1 MLQGLWAEGAALF
14 RPTDFYKLM
23 FKNKYL
29 HYFSAWM
36 ASAAALACLSSAY
49 AAYPDRP
56 IRMIVPSTP
65 GGGTDLATR
74 MVMPKLSEFLGQ
86 PIVIDNR
93 GGASGN
99 LGAELGAR
107 AAPDGYTLTAAI
119 ASLTSNASLM
129 KKVPFDIERDFA
141 PIAMTVIVPNL
152 LVSHPAVP
160 ASNVRELIAHIKSR
174 PGQMQFASAGV
185 GSMPHLMMEFFVSM
199 AGLKMI
205 HVPYKG
211 AGPALVDLIAGHV
224 PLMAA
229 NILSSLPQV
238 KAGRLRAYGVTSAR
252 RSPGAPDIP
261 TIAEAGLPGYDAVTW
276 FGVLAPAGT
285 PRAIVTQLHTNVV
298 RAVNDPGVRKR
309 FIDDG
314 ADPSPSA
321 SPEAFAMLIRSEVR
335 KWAKVI
341 RDAGIQ
347 PE

>member
-1 MLQGLWAEGAALF
+1 ML
-14 RPTDFYKLM
+14 
-23 FKNKYL
+23 KNNYL
-29 HYFSAWM
+29 HIIW
-36 ASAAALACLSSAY
+36 LACLMAPAH

-65 GGGTDLATR
+65 GGGTDLAAR
-74 MVMPKLSEFLGQ
+74 MIAPKLSEYLGQ
-86 PIVIDNR
+86 QIVIDNR

-99 LGAELGAR
+99 IGAELGAR
-107 AAPDGYTLTAAI
+107 AAPDGYTLTAAV

-129 KKVPFDIERDFA
+129 KKVPFDVERDFA

-152 LVSHPAVP
+152 LASHPSVP
-160 ASNVRELIAHIKSR
+160 ATNVKELITHIKSR

-199 AGLKMI
+199 AGLKMN

-211 AGPALVDLIAGHV
+211 AGVALVDVIAGHV

-229 NILSSLPQV
+229 NILSTLPQV
-238 KAGRLRAYGVTSAR
+238 RAGKLRAYGVTSAK

-261 TIAEAGLPGYDAVTW
+261 AISESGLPGYDAVTW
-276 FGVLAPAGT
+276 FGVLAPAGL
-285 PRAIVTQLHTNVV
+285 PRDIVMRLHTNVV
-298 RAVNDPGVRKR
+298 RAVNDAGVRKR
-309 FIDDG
+309 FIEDG

-321 SPEAFAMLIRSEVR
+321 SPEAFAALIRSEVR

-341 RDAGIQ
+341 KDAGIQ

>member
-1 MLQGLWAEGAALF
+1 M
-14 RPTDFYKLM
+14 M
-23 FKNKYL
+23 
-29 HYFSAWM
+29 
-36 ASAAALACLSSAY
+36 AAAGFTPAQ

-65 GGGTDLATR
+65 GGGTDLAAR
-74 MVMPKLSEFLGQ
+74 IVAPKLSEFLGQ
-86 PIVIDNR
+86 QIVMDNR

-99 LGAELGAR
+99 IGAELGAR
-107 AAPDGYTLTAAI
+107 AAPDGYTLIAAI

-141 PIAMTVIVPNL
+141 PIAMTVVVPSL
-152 LVSHPAVP
+152 LVSNPSLPAH
-160 ASNVRELIAHIKSR
+160 NVKELIAHIKAR
-174 PGQMQFASAGV
+174 PGQVQFASAGV
-185 GSMPHLMMEFFVSM
+185 GSMPHLMLEFFVSS

-211 AGPALVDLIAGHV
+211 AGLALVDIIAGHV

-229 NILSSLPQV
+229 NVLSSLPQV
-238 KAGRLRAYGVTSAR
+238 KAGKLRAYGVTSAKR
-252 RSPGAPDIP
+252 APAVPDIP
-261 TIAEAGLPGYDAVTW
+261 TIAEAGLPGYEAVTW

-285 PRAIVTQLHTNVV
+285 PRAIVTQLHSNVV
-298 RAVNDPGVRKR
+298 RAVNDPSIRKR

-321 SPEAFAMLIRSEVR
+321 SPEAFAALIRSEVR

-341 RDAGIQ
+341 KDAGIQ

>member
-1 MLQGLWAEGAALF
+1 
-14 RPTDFYKLM
+14 M

-29 HYFSAWM
+29 CTFY
-36 ASAAALACLSSAY
+36 LACATAMAH
-49 AAYPDRP
+49 AAYPERP

-65 GGGTDLATR
+65 GGGTDLAAR

-86 PIVIDNR
+86 QIVIDNR

-99 LGAELGAR
+99 IGAELGAR
-107 AAPDGYTLTAAI
+107 AAPDGYTLTAAV

-152 LVSHPAVP
+152 LASHPSLP
-160 ASNVRELIAHIKSR
+160 AQNVKELIAHIRAR
-174 PGQMQFASAGV
+174 PGQLQFASAGV
-185 GSMPHLMMEFFVSM
+185 GSMPHLMMEFFAGS

-211 AGPALVDLIAGHV
+211 AGPALVDIIAGHV

-229 NILSSLPQV
+229 NILSTLPHV

-261 TIAEAGLPGYDAVTW
+261 SIAEAGLPGYDAVTW

-285 PRAIVTQLHTNVV
+285 PRAIVLKLHGGVV
-298 RAVNDPGVRKR
+298 GAVNDASVRNR
-309 FIDDG
+309 FIADG
-314 ADPSPSA
+314 ADPSPSK
-321 SPEAFAMLIRSEVR
+321 SPEEFAALIRSETR

-341 RDAGIQ
+341 KDAGIR

>member
-1 MLQGLWAEGAALF
+1 
-14 RPTDFYKLM
+14 M
-23 FKNKYL
+23 FENKYL
-29 HYFSAWM
+29 RISSRWIFVVT
-36 ASAAALACLSSAY
+36 AAVGFSSAQ
-49 AAYPDRP
+49 AVYPDRP

-74 MVMPKLSEFLGQ
+74 IVAPKLSESLGQ
-86 PIVIDNR
+86 QIVMDNR

-99 LGAELGAR
+99 IGAELGAR
-107 AAPDGYTLTAAI
+107 AAPDGYTLIAAI

-141 PIAMTVIVPNL
+141 PIAMTVIVPSL
-152 LVSHPAVP
+152 LVSNPSLPAH
-160 ASNVRELIAHIKSR
+160 NVKELIAHIKAR
-174 PGQMQFASAGV
+174 PGQVQFASAGV
-185 GSMPHLMMEFFVSM
+185 GSMPHLMLEFFVSS

-211 AGPALVDLIAGHV
+211 AGLALVDIIAGHV

-229 NILSSLPQV
+229 NVLSSLPQV
-238 KAGRLRAYGVTSAR
+238 KAGKLRAYGVTSAK
-252 RSPGAPDIP
+252 RSPAVPDIP
-261 TIAEAGLPGYDAVTW
+261 TIAEAGLPGYEAVTW

-285 PRAIVTQLHTNVV
+285 PRAIVTQLHSNVV
-298 RAVNDPGVRKR
+298 RAVNDPSVRKR

-314 ADPSPSA
+314 ADPSPSV
-321 SPEAFAMLIRSEVR
+321 SPEAFAALIRSEVR

-341 RDAGIQ
+341 KDAGIQ

>member
-1 MLQGLWAEGAALF
+1 MVPA
-14 RPTDFYKLM
+14 D
-23 FKNKYL
+23 
-29 HYFSAWM
+29 
-36 ASAAALACLSSAY
+36 

-65 GGGTDLATR
+65 GGGTDLAAR

-86 PIVIDNR
+86 QIVIDNR

-99 LGAELGAR
+99 IGAELGAR
-107 AAPDGYTLTAAI
+107 AAPDGYTLTAAV

-152 LVSHPAVP
+152 LVSNPSLPA
-160 ASNVRELIAHIKSR
+160 ANVKELIAHIKSR

-185 GSMPHLMMEFFVSM
+185 GSMPHLMMEFFVSS
-199 AGLKMI
+199 AGLKMT

-211 AGPALVDLIAGHV
+211 AGPALVDIIAGHV

-229 NILSSLPQV
+229 NILSSLPHV
-238 KAGRLRAYGVTSAR
+238 RAGKLRAYGVTSAK
-252 RSPGAPDIP
+252 RSPGAPEIP

-276 FGVLAPAGT
+276 FGVLAPTGT
-285 PRAIVTQLHTNVV
+285 PRAIVTLLHTNVV
-298 RAVNDPGVRKR
+298 RAVNDAGVRKR
-309 FIDDG
+309 FVDDG

-321 SPEAFAMLIRSEVR
+321 SPEAFAVLIRGEVR

>member
-1 MLQGLWAEGAALF
+1 MGA
-14 RPTDFYKLM
+14 
-23 FKNKYL
+23 
-29 HYFSAWM
+29 M
-36 ASAAALACLSSAY
+36 APAH

-65 GGGTDLATR
+65 GGGTDLAAR

-86 PIVIDNR
+86 QIVIDNR

-99 LGAELGAR
+99 IGAELGAR
-107 AAPDGYTLTAAI
+107 AAPDGYTLTAAV

-152 LVSHPAVP
+152 LVSNPSLPA
-160 ASNVRELIAHIKSR
+160 ANVKELIAHIKSR

-185 GSMPHLMMEFFVSM
+185 GSMPHLMMEFFVSS
-199 AGLKMI
+199 AGLKMT

-211 AGPALVDLIAGHV
+211 AGPALVDIIAGHV

-229 NILSSLPQV
+229 NILSSLPHV
-238 KAGRLRAYGVTSAR
+238 RAGKLRAYGVTSAK
-252 RSPGAPDIP
+252 RSPGAPEIP

-276 FGVLAPAGT
+276 FGVLAPTGT
-285 PRAIVTQLHTNVV
+285 PRAIVTLLHTNVV
-298 RAVNDPGVRKR
+298 RAVNDAGVRKR
-309 FIDDG
+309 FVDDG

-321 SPEAFAMLIRSEVR
+321 SPEAFAVLIRGEVR

>member
-1 MLQGLWAEGAALF
+1 V
-14 RPTDFYKLM
+14 

-29 HYFSAWM
+29 VYIGVC
-36 ASAAALACLSSAY
+36 AAGIAAVMCVAPAQ

-74 MVMPKLSEFLGQ
+74 IVMPKLAEFLGQ
-86 PIVIDNR
+86 QIVIDNR

-99 LGAELGAR
+99 IGAELGAR
-107 AAPDGYTLTAAI
+107 AAPDGYTLIAAI

-141 PIAMTVIVPNL
+141 PIALTVIVPSV
-152 LVSHPAVP
+152 LVSNPSLPAT
-160 ASNVRELIAHIKSR
+160 NVKDLIAHIKSR

-185 GSMPHLMMEFFVSM
+185 GSMPHLMLEFFISS

-211 AGPALVDLIAGHV
+211 AGLALTDIIAGHV

-238 KAGRLRAYGVTSAR
+238 KAGRLRAYGVTSAK

-261 TIAEAGLPGYDAVTW
+261 TIAEAGLPGYEAVTW

-285 PRAIVTQLHTNVV
+285 PRAIVTQLHTNVA
-298 RAVNDPGVRKR
+298 RAVNDPLIRKR

-321 SPEAFAMLIRSEVR
+321 SPEAFAALIRSEVR

-341 RDAGIQ
+341 KDAGIQ

>member
-1 MLQGLWAEGAALF
+1 
-14 RPTDFYKLM
+14 
-23 FKNKYL
+23 
-29 HYFSAWM
+29 
-36 ASAAALACLSSAY
+36 
-49 AAYPDRP
+49 
-56 IRMIVPSTP
+56 MIVPSTP
-65 GGGTDLATR
+65 GGGTDLAAR
-74 MVMPKLSEFLGQ
+74 MVMPKLSAFLGQ
-86 PIVIDNR
+86 QIVIDNR

-99 LGAELGAR
+99 IGAELGAR
-107 AAPDGYTLTAAI
+107 AAPDGYTLTAAV
-119 ASLTSNASLM
+119 ASLTSNASLL

-152 LVSHPAVP
+152 LVSNPALP
-160 ASNVRELIAHIKSR
+160 ASNVKELIAHIKSR

-185 GSMPHLMMEFFVSM
+185 GSMPHLMMEFFVST

-211 AGPALVDLIAGHV
+211 AGPALVDIIAGHV

-238 KAGRLRAYGVTSAR
+238 KAGKLRVYGVTSAK
-252 RSPGAPDIP
+252 RSPGAPDVP

-285 PRAIVTQLHTNVV
+285 PRAIVMQLHTNVV
-298 RAVNDPGVRKR
+298 RAVNDPGIRKR

-321 SPEAFAMLIRSEVR
+321 SPEAFTALISSEVR

-341 RDAGIQ
+341 KDARIQ

>member
-1 MLQGLWAEGAALF
+1 
-14 RPTDFYKLM
+14 M

-29 HYFSAWM
+29 MFISALT
-36 ASAAALACLSSAY
+36 ASACVAAPAAR

-56 IRMIVPSTP
+56 IRMIVPSAP
-65 GGGTDLATR
+65 GGGTDLAAR
-74 MVMPKLSEFLGQ
+74 MVAPKLSEFLGQ
-86 PIVIDNR
+86 QIVIDNR

-99 LGAELGAR
+99 IGAELGAR
-107 AAPDGYTLTAAI
+107 AAPDGYTLIAAV

-152 LVSHPAVP
+152 LASHPSLP
-160 ASNVRELIAHIKSR
+160 AQSVKELVAHIKSR
-174 PGQMQFASAGV
+174 PGQLQFASAGV
-185 GSMPHLMMEFFVSM
+185 GSMPHLMMEFFIST

-211 AGPALVDLIAGHV
+211 AGPALVDIIAGHV

-229 NILSSLPQV
+229 NILSTLPHV
-238 KAGRLRAYGVTSAR
+238 KAGRLRAYGVTSAK

-261 TIAEAGLPGYDAVTW
+261 TIAEAGVPGYDAVTW
-276 FGVLAPAGT
+276 FGVLGPAGM
-285 PRAIVTQLHTNVV
+285 PRAIVTRLHTEVV
-298 RAVNDPGVRKR
+298 RAVNEPTLRNR
-309 FIDDG
+309 FIADG
-314 ADPSPSA
+314 ADPSPSK
-321 SPEAFAMLIRSEVR
+321 SPEEFAALIRSETR

-341 RDAGIQ
+341 REAGIQ

>member
-1 MLQGLWAEGAALF
+1 MVPA
-14 RPTDFYKLM
+14 D
-23 FKNKYL
+23 
-29 HYFSAWM
+29 
-36 ASAAALACLSSAY
+36 

-65 GGGTDLATR
+65 GGGTDLAAR

-86 PIVIDNR
+86 QIVIDNR

-99 LGAELGAR
+99 IGAELGAR
-107 AAPDGYTLTAAI
+107 AAPDGYTLTAAV

-152 LVSHPAVP
+152 LVSNPSLPA
-160 ASNVRELIAHIKSR
+160 ANVKELIAHIKSR

-185 GSMPHLMMEFFVSM
+185 GSMPHLMMEFFVSS
-199 AGLKMI
+199 AGLKMT

-211 AGPALVDLIAGHV
+211 AGPALVDIIAGHV

-229 NILSSLPQV
+229 NILSSLPHV
-238 KAGRLRAYGVTSAR
+238 RAGKLRAYGVTSAK
-252 RSPGAPDIP
+252 RSPGAPEIP

-285 PRAIVTQLHTNVV
+285 PRAIVTLLHTNVV
-298 RAVNDPGVRKR
+298 RAVNDAGVRKR
-309 FIDDG
+309 FVDDG

-321 SPEAFAMLIRSEVR
+321 SPEAFAVLIRGEVR

>member
-1 MLQGLWAEGAALF
+1 
-14 RPTDFYKLM
+14 
-23 FKNKYL
+23 
-29 HYFSAWM
+29 M
-36 ASAAALACLSSAY
+36 ASAH

-65 GGGTDLATR
+65 GGGTDLAAR
-74 MVMPKLSEFLGQ
+74 MVAPKLSEYLGQ
-86 PIVIDNR
+86 QIVIDNR

-99 LGAELGAR
+99 IGAELGAR
-107 AAPDGYTLTAAI
+107 AAPDGYTLTAAV

-152 LVSHPAVP
+152 LASHPSLP
-160 ASNVRELIAHIKSR
+160 AANVKEFIAHIKSR

-185 GSMPHLMMEFFVSM
+185 GSMPHLMMEFFVSS

-211 AGPALVDLIAGHV
+211 AGVALVDVIAGHV
-224 PLMAA
+224 PVMAA
-229 NILSSLPQV
+229 NILSTLPQV
-238 KAGRLRAYGVTSAR
+238 RAGKLRAYGVTSAK

-285 PRAIVTQLHTNVV
+285 PRDIVMRLHVNVA
-298 RAVNDPGVRKR
+298 RAVNDTGVRKR

-321 SPEAFAMLIRSEVR
+321 SPEAFATLIRGEVR

-341 RDAGIQ
+341 KDAGIQ

>member
-1 MLQGLWAEGAALF
+1 MVPA
-14 RPTDFYKLM
+14 D
-23 FKNKYL
+23 
-29 HYFSAWM
+29 
-36 ASAAALACLSSAY
+36 

-65 GGGTDLATR
+65 GGGTDLAAR

-86 PIVIDNR
+86 QIVIDNR

-99 LGAELGAR
+99 IGAELGAR
-107 AAPDGYTLTAAI
+107 AAPDGYTLTAAV

-152 LVSHPAVP
+152 LVSNPSLPAV
-160 ASNVRELIAHIKSR
+160 NVKELIAHIKSR

-185 GSMPHLMMEFFVSM
+185 GSMPHLMMEFFVSS
-199 AGLKMI
+199 AGLKMT

-211 AGPALVDLIAGHV
+211 AGPALVDIIAGHV

-229 NILSSLPQV
+229 NILSSLPHV
-238 KAGRLRAYGVTSAR
+238 RAGKLRAYGVTSAK
-252 RSPGAPDIP
+252 RSPGAPEIP

-276 FGVLAPAGT
+276 FGVLAPTGT
-285 PRAIVTQLHTNVV
+285 PRAIVTLLHTNVV
-298 RAVNDPGVRKR
+298 RAVNDAGVRKR
-309 FIDDG
+309 FVDDG

-321 SPEAFAMLIRSEVR
+321 SPEAFAVLIRGEVR

>member
-1 MLQGLWAEGAALF
+1 
-14 RPTDFYKLM
+14 M
-23 FKNKYL
+23 FKNNKLLYSIAL
-29 HYFSAWM
+29 TTSVALFKLQP
-36 ASAAALACLSSAY
+36 ASN

-65 GGGTDLATR
+65 GGGTDLAAR

-86 PIVIDNR
+86 QIVVDNR

-99 LGAELGAR
+99 IGAELGAR
-107 AAPDGYTLTAAI
+107 AAPDGYTLVAAV

-129 KKVPFDIERDFA
+129 KKVPFDVERDFA

-152 LVSHPAVP
+152 LVSNPSLPAG
-160 ASNVRELIAHIKSR
+160 NVKELIAHIKSR

-185 GSMPHLMMEFFVSM
+185 GSMPHLMMEFFVGS

-211 AGPALVDLIAGHV
+211 AGPALVDIIAGHV

-238 KAGRLRAYGVTSAR
+238 KAGKLRAYGVTSAT
-252 RSPGAPDIP
+252 RSPGAPDIRS
-261 TIAEAGLPGYDAVTW
+261 IAEAGLPGYDAVTW
-276 FGVLAPAGT
+276 FGVLAPGGT
-285 PRAIVTQLHTNVV
+285 PRAIVLQLHTHVV
-298 RAVNDPGVRKR
+298 RAVNDAGMHKR

-321 SPEAFAMLIRSEVR
+321 APEAFAVLVRSEVH

-341 RDAGIQ
+341 KDAGIRA
-347 PE
+347 E

>member
-1 MLQGLWAEGAALF
+1 M
-14 RPTDFYKLM
+14 
-23 FKNKYL
+23 
-29 HYFSAWM
+29 M
-36 ASAAALACLSSAY
+36 APAH

-65 GGGTDLATR
+65 GGGTDLAAR
-74 MVMPKLSEFLGQ
+74 MVAPKLAEFLGQ
-86 PIVIDNR
+86 QIVIDNR

-99 LGAELGAR
+99 IGAELGAR
-107 AAPDGYTLTAAI
+107 AAADGYTLTAAV
-119 ASLTSNASLM
+119 ASLTSNATLM

-152 LVSHPAVP
+152 LASHPSVP
-160 ASNVRELIAHIKSR
+160 AANVKELIAHIKSR
-174 PGQMQFASAGV
+174 PGRMQFASAGV
-185 GSMPHLMMEFFVSM
+185 GSMPHLMMEFFAGS

-211 AGPALVDLIAGHV
+211 AGVALVDVIAGHV

-229 NILSSLPQV
+229 NILSTLPQV
-238 KAGRLRAYGVTSAR
+238 RAGKLRAYGVTSAR
-252 RSPGAPDIP
+252 RSPGVPDIP
-261 TIAEAGLPGYDAVTW
+261 TIAESGLPGYDAVTW

-285 PRAIVTQLHTNVV
+285 PRPIITQLHTKVV
-298 RAVNDPGVRKR
+298 RAVNDAGVRKR

-321 SPEAFAMLIRSEVR
+321 SPEAFAALIRGEVR

-341 RDAGIQ
+341 KDAGIQ
-347 PE
+347 AE

>member
-1 MLQGLWAEGAALF
+1 
-14 RPTDFYKLM
+14 
-23 FKNKYL
+23 
-29 HYFSAWM
+29 M
-36 ASAAALACLSSAY
+36 ASAHAV
-49 AAYPDRP
+49 YPDRP

-65 GGGTDLATR
+65 GGGTDLAAR
-74 MVMPKLSEFLGQ
+74 MVAPKLSEYLGQ
-86 PIVIDNR
+86 QIVIDNR

-99 LGAELGAR
+99 IGAELGAR
-107 AAPDGYTLTAAI
+107 AVPDGYTLTAAV

-152 LVSHPAVP
+152 LASHPSLP
-160 ASNVRELIAHIKSR
+160 AANVKELIAHIKSR

-185 GSMPHLMMEFFVSM
+185 GSMPHLMMEFFVSS

-211 AGPALVDLIAGHV
+211 AGVALVDVIAGHV
-224 PLMAA
+224 PVMAA
-229 NILSSLPQV
+229 NILSTLPQV
-238 KAGRLRAYGVTSAR
+238 RAGKLRAYGVTSAK

-285 PRAIVTQLHTNVV
+285 PRDIVMRLHVNVA
-298 RAVNDPGVRKR
+298 RAVNDTGVRKR

-321 SPEAFAMLIRSEVR
+321 SPEAFATLIRGEVR

-341 RDAGIQ
+341 KDAGIQ